1 MAMYQEEHRIF
12 RDAFRK
18 FIEREVAPNLAQWEA
33 DRMVSREIWL
43 KMGESGFLCPW
54 LPEEYGGAGADFLY
68 SAIITEELAKAGA
81 VSLFAPLHSD
91 IVAPYILNL
100 GTEEQKRKWLPL
112 CASGECVLAVA
123 MTEPDTGSDL
133 SAIRTGA
140 VRDGDEFII
149 NGQKTFISNGVHADL
164 VIVAC
169 RTGGKDSG
177 AKGLSLL
184 CVERETP
191 GFQRGRRLEKMGMH
205 AQDTAELV
213 FVDCRVPAANLLGE
227 VDKGFYHLMHHLQQE
242 RLVCTIMA
250 QAMAEAMLEMTVQY
264 CRERTAF
271 GRPIA
276 GFQQNAFKIV
286 DMATEVKMG
295 RTFLDKLIGEHMLGK
310 EIITEVSMAK
320 AWIAEMANRTAYA
333 CVQLHG
339 GYGYMEEYPISRFYR
354 DVRVIPIFAGTT
366 EIMKHIVARRMKLI

>member
-1 MAMYQEEHRIF
+1 MYQEEHRIF

-133 SAIRTGA
+133 SAIRTSA

-213 FVDCRVPAANLLGE
+213 FVDCRAPAANLLGE

-295 RTFLDKLIGEHMLGK
+295 RTFLDKLIEEHMLGK
-310 EIITEVSMAK
+310 DIITEVSMAK